1 MRSHLRSYDGRGH
14 PRPHRPAA
22 LATGAATLVAALLA
36 TGCQATT
43 TKAAPETAPEKAEA
57 FTTVRFTL
65 GPRGGVQFHG
75 ASREAVTAAGT
86 YAVSAGRAHPFARP
100 GGRLLVVL
108 RHWPE
113 ARTERA
119 SRGRA
124 PRRLV
129 PPEEAAVETGF
140 LVDTA
145 DWVRADLDGHPLQWL
160 RDDTIRVD
168 TTNGTV
174 GDLSSLTLSGPHGG
188 RSGQPV
194 PPPGDPGCEKPSR
207 LVLPSV
213 EPGASVTA
221 VLTRLRARCLDV
233 QYATLPGKG
242 TPGTVQRVYVPLAG
256 HPVAAAFLPPL
267 EGTTAPGRMPGD
279 KVLTDASRP
288 TTVVVTR

>member
-1 MRSHLRSYDGRGH
+1 MRSHLRPYDGRGH
-14 PRPHRPAA
+14 PRPHRTAA
-22 LATGAATLVAALLA
+22 LAAGAATLVAALLA
-36 TGCQATT
+36 TGCEAAT
-43 TKAAPETAPEKAEA
+43 TKAAPAKGEA

-75 ASREAVTAAGT
+75 ASREAVAPAGS
-86 YAVSAGRAHPFARP
+86 YAVPAGRAHSFARP
-100 GGRLLVVL
+100 EGRLLVVL

-119 SRGRA
+119 SRGRT
-124 PRRLV
+124 PSRLV
-129 PPEEAAVETGF
+129 PPEESAVETGF

-145 DWVRADLDGHPLQWL
+145 DWVLADLDGHPLQWL

-194 PPPGDPGCEKPSR
+194 PPPGDPGCEKPSQ

-233 QYATLPGKG
+233 QYATQPGKG

-256 HPVAAAFLPPL
+256 HPVAAAYLPPL

-279 KVLTDASRP
+279 KILTDPSRPATVVLTR
-288 TTVVVTR
+288 

>member
-1 MRSHLRSYDGRGH
+1 MRSHLRPYDGRGH
-14 PRPHRPAA
+14 PRPHRTAA
-22 LATGAATLVAALLA
+22 LATGAAMLVAALLA
-36 TGCQATT
+36 TGCEAAT
-43 TKAAPETAPEKAEA
+43 TKAAPEAVPEKAEA

-75 ASREAVTAAGT
+75 VSRETVTAAGS

-100 GGRLLVVL
+100 DGRLLVVL

-113 ARTERA
+113 SRTERA
-119 SRGRA
+119 TRGRA

-194 PPPGDPGCEKPSR
+194 PPPGDPACEKPSQ

-213 EPGASVTA
+213 EPDTSVTA

-233 QYATLPGKG
+233 QYATRPGKG

-279 KVLTDASRP
+279 KIRTDPSRP